1 MERFFRVCAAIDYEE
16 IIDLLLHRYGNL
28 EYFMRLD
35 IKTALRLIDK
45 AREKE
50 QEARFFAQWVV
61 QLPNMT
67 KETFVSFEAYVDRVT
82 GRNIDTRPVYECM
95 AEIEEIKKKFI

>member
-1 MERFFRVCAAIDYEE
+1 MDKFFQTCNGIDEEE

-28 EYFMRLD
+28 EYIMQSD
-35 IKTALRLIDK
+35 IETALRIIDK

-50 QEARFFAQWVV
+50 KENRYFLQWVV
-61 QLPNMT
+61 QLPNMG
-67 KETFVSFEAYVDRVT
+67 KENFVSFEEYMNRVT
-82 GRNIDTRPVYECM
+82 GRNIDKRPVYECM